1 MGTTS
6 KTRKQFSG
14 LGEGR
19 SKSIYVKPTL
29 HDTAVLIAFFNPAKF
44 KRILKNALYIIS
56 ILKEAQIPY
65 FVIECTFNNSKP
77 QIPGATLVVNSDSY
91 MFYKE
96 QLLNKLEPS
105 VPEKYTKLVFLDA
118 DILLD
123 TPDWID
129 QSSEALDNFDIIQ
142 PFNQASWLT
151 PDNTRIR
158 SKKMSYAFAI
168 VTKKTINIDTIHD
181 YHPGFAWGMKRDVFR
196 KIGGFFTHSI
206 IGGGDVSFI
215 LNVFPIEVTDD
226 IFYTAITPHFG
237 KIIIDAWHEYN
248 SKFKQ
253 VNPKLGFLANKA
265 LHLFHGLQQ
274 NRQYASRY
282 QDISKAMTGAWDD
295 EITVNSD
302 GLFEFKRP
310 EVNKVVLNYFKGRN
324 EDVSLATANK
334 ILKDGYRGP
343 AVLRKRNIGVTR
355 RRASRGG
362 KNPIKNIEP
371 DNTIVTMPS
380 QK

>member
-1 MGTTS
+1 MVSTS
-6 KTRKQFSG
+6 KTRKRFNG

-19 SKSIYVKPTL
+19 SKSIYVTPTL

-56 ILKEAQIPY
+56 ILKESKIPY
-65 FVIECTFNNSKP
+65 FVVECTFNNSKP
-77 QIPGATLVVNSDSY
+77 QIPGATLVLNSNSY

-96 QLLNKLEPS
+96 QLLNKLEPR
-105 VPEKYTKLVFLDA
+105 VPEKYTKLIFLDA

-129 QSSEALDNFDIIQ
+129 QSSQALDKFDIIQ

-168 VTKKTINIDTIHD
+168 VTKKTINIHTIHD
-181 YHPGFAWGMKRDVFR
+181 YHPGFAWGMKRDIFR

-215 LNVFPIEVTDD
+215 LNVFPIEVTDE
-226 IFYTAITPHFG
+226 IFYTAITPQFG
-237 KIIIDAWHEYN
+237 KIIIDAWHAYN
-248 SKFKQ
+248 SKFKE

-282 QDISKAMTGAWDD
+282 EDISKAMTGKWDD
-295 EITVNSD
+295 EITINPD

-310 EVNKVVLNYFKGRN
+310 EVNRVVLNYFKGRN
-324 EDVSLATANK
+324 EDISLAAANK
-334 ILKDGYRGP
+334 VLKYGHKGP
-343 AVLRKRNIGVTR
+343 RILRKRDIGATR
-355 RRASRGG
+355 RRTSRGG
-362 KNPIKNIEP
+362 KNPINNIKV
-371 DNTIVTMPS
+371 DTTTVVTMPS
-380 QK
+380 Q